1 MPYVPN
7 ASDPTQPTE
16 DKPVESAALEFRT
29 LKPVLLRTLRFPASD
44 PAGQQG
50 ELPTAA
56 IRAGK
61 FLRFNSV
68 TGVPEAVTGT
78 PTNPVTTADIEDNA
92 VTPAKLANE
101 SVTTAKL
108 AASAV
113 TPVKLA
119 NGGRELGMRNMLI
132 NPRGGDVYQRPV
144 AATADDVYFSDRWY
158 ALTQTGTVLPAV
170 LSNPENGHP
179 TGTRITQSQA
189 TAQRFGYAQIVE
201 GKNCKDMRGSSVT
214 FTPRVQVSG
223 AQSLRYAILAH
234 TGTEDLVTSD
244 VVNNWTSS
252 TFTAGNFF
260 IAGLEIVAI
269 GSATPVA
276 NTWTSLPLIAGIV
289 SSSMNNLITFVWTES
304 AQAQNFTLD
313 YDFNQLEA
321 GIVAT
326 PFERR
331 DYGRELIMCQRYYEV
346 ISGFEGSTVPS
357 GQVGRLVYAFKVT
370 KRAAPTVTLG
380 ASANGTVS
388 FTAVDGCQLNVATAG
403 AGPYFG
409 NPGATVSI
417 EL

>member
-1 MPYVPN
+1 
-7 ASDPTQPTE
+7 
-16 DKPVESAALEFRT
+16 
-29 LKPVLLRTLRFPASD
+29 
-44 PAGQQG
+44 
-50 ELPTAA
+50 
-56 IRAGK
+56 
-61 FLRFNSV
+61 
-68 TGVPEAVTGT
+68 
-78 PTNPVTTADIEDNA
+78 
-92 VTPAKLANE
+92 
-101 SVTTAKL
+101 
-108 AASAV
+108 
-113 TPVKLA
+113 
-119 NGGRELGMRNMLI
+119 MRNMLI
-132 NPRGGDVYQRPV
+132 NPRGGDVYQRIV

-170 LSNPENGHP
+170 LSDPENGHP

-260 IAGLEIVAI
+260 IVGLEIVAI

-289 SSSMNNLITFVWTES
+289 PSNMNNLITFVWTES

-321 GIVAT
+321 GSVAT

-331 DYGRELIMCQRYYEV
+331 DYGRELMMCQRYFSQTNFNGPLSFWLTGYALANEYLQAQIMLPITMRAQPTLITNV
-346 ISGFEGSTVPS
+346 NLTFINTITPEIQPS
-357 GQVGRLVYAFKVT
+357 GPQTLFVRI
-370 KRAAPTVTLG
+370 RALSTGTL
-380 ASANGTVS
+380 SA
-388 FTAVDGCQLNVATAG
+388 
-403 AGPYFG
+403 Y
-409 NPGATVSI
+409 NPSSWQISTSA

>member
-1 MPYVPN
+1 MEYVPN

-56 IRAGK
+56 NRAGK

-68 TGVPEAVTGT
+68 TGVPEVAPGT
-78 PTNPVTTADIEDNA
+78 PANPVTTADIEDEA
-92 VTPAKLANE
+92 
-101 SVTTAKL
+101 VTTAKQ
-108 AASAV
+108 ADNSV

-132 NPRGGDVYQRPV
+132 NPRGGDVYQRTV

-170 LSNPENGHP
+170 LSDPENGHP

-289 SSSMNNLITFVWTES
+289 PSSMNNLITFVWTES

-326 PFERR
+326 PFDRR
-331 DYGRELIMCQRYYEV
+331 DYGRELIMCQRYYQIWFTGWAGV
-346 ISGFEGSTVPS
+346 SAAS
-357 GQVGRLVYAFKVT
+357 GQYHSSAVGFKAEMRT
-370 KRAAPTVTLG
+370 TPTFGVVSQTNSG
-380 ASANGTVS
+380 RFPSANYFVGIVNQYGGYVGYAAALSGGNDSWVVTGTAS
-388 FTAVDGCQLNVATAG
+388 T
-403 AGPYFG
+403 
-409 NPGATVSI
+409 

>member
-1 MPYVPN
+1 
-7 ASDPTQPTE
+7 
-16 DKPVESAALEFRT
+16 
-29 LKPVLLRTLRFPASD
+29 
-44 PAGQQG
+44 
-50 ELPTAA
+50 
-56 IRAGK
+56 
-61 FLRFNSV
+61 
-68 TGVPEAVTGT
+68 
-78 PTNPVTTADIEDNA
+78 
-92 VTPAKLANE
+92 
-101 SVTTAKL
+101 
-108 AASAV
+108 
-113 TPVKLA
+113 
-119 NGGRELGMRNMLI
+119 MRNRII
-132 NPRGGDVYQRPV
+132 NPRGGDVYQRAV

-170 LSNPENGHP
+170 LSDPENGHP

-289 SSSMNNLITFVWTES
+289 PSSMNNLITFVWTES

-326 PFERR
+326 PFDRR
-331 DYGRELIMCQRYYEV
+331 DYGRELMMCQRYYV
-346 ISGFEGSTVPS
+346 
-357 GQVGRLVYAFKVT
+357 RLNAVFANVYAYNSTSCWGKLADLPVT
-370 KRAAPTVTLG
+370 MRATPTGGISNIGHFRPTVGGSFASAFTSGAVDFTSPTSIGTLG
-380 ASANGTVS
+380 GWSGLSGLSPGSGAIIANVTPGVGWVDAAS
-388 FTAVDGCQLNVATAG
+388 
-403 AGPYFG
+403 
-409 NPGATVSI
+409 

>member
-1 MPYVPN
+1 MDAWLLWFN
-7 ASDPTQPTE
+7 ASFWTWLFDLVPWIQARANETE
-16 DKPVESAALEFRT
+16 SWANQASQSAAT
-29 LKPVLLRTLRFPASD
+29 
-44 PAGQQG
+44 AG
-50 ELPTAA
+50 LTANALVWNPSTNYALGQNA
-56 IRAGK
+56 I
-61 FLRFNSV
+61 S
-68 TGVPEAVTGT
+68 
-78 PTNPVTTADIEDNA
+78 PTNFQTYRRRVAGTSATDPVSDATNWAA
-92 VTPAKLANE
+92 VAAVPDESITPA
-101 SVTTAKL
+101 
-108 AASAV
+108 
-113 TPVKLA
+113 KLA

-132 NPRGGDVYQRPV
+132 NPRGGDVYQRTV

-170 LSNPENGHP
+170 LSDPENGHP

-289 SSSMNNLITFVWTES
+289 PSSMNNLITFVWTES

-326 PFERR
+326 PFDRR
-331 DYGRELIMCQRYYEV
+331 DYGRELIMCQRYYEIQSAKTFV
-346 ISGFEGSTVPS
+346 AYVPGTVDSVLYGSWAVE
-357 GQVGRLVYAFKVT
+357 
-370 KRAAPTVTLG
+370 KRASPTLTLLSATQIDTASAGAAPTKSWIAGLSSG
-380 ASANGTVS
+380 GSANS
-388 FTAVDGCQLNVATAG
+388 FVGVTIAAA
-403 AGPYFG
+403 
-409 NPGATVSI
+409 S